1 MSKSS
6 SVELTA
12 DRIEQIYSLAQ
23 KEDLASW
30 KPWQNS
36 GFAREFISHAKALAS
51 DASSNLDFSQAR
63 TKDRLLELQELRL
76 AIWKEEMGEFVELF
90 DKIKNVEL
98 VGKLENCSDTYIPDV
113 KEEIKA
119 IQEYSISAGGT
130 LKVAG
135 SAVSLAAGG
144 IAGVVAWNGAMALGT
159 ASTGATIAG
168 LTGAAATNATLA
180 WFGGGSLV
188 AGGGG
193 MAAGAV
199 VLGIIGFVPVV
210 AVASGVSLIMSRWKL
225 SKARVAFINAY
236 EFADQ
241 CKTAV
246 AVIDGI
252 DEITSQMLDY
262 TQQLRSRMKANL
274 EQLGHMIAYCGADYR
289 EFCRKSQERTLES
302 ILYAETMKHLVFIPV
317 MMEDGARNENTPEA
331 LKPVQQLLAEN
342 NE

>member
-1 MSKSS
+1 
-6 SVELTA
+6 
-12 DRIEQIYSLAQ
+12 
-23 KEDLASW
+23 
-30 KPWQNS
+30 
-36 GFAREFISHAKALAS
+36 
-51 DASSNLDFSQAR
+51 
-63 TKDRLLELQELRL
+63 
-76 AIWKEEMGEFVELF
+76 MGEFVELF
-90 DKIKNVEL
+90 TKIKNVEL
-98 VGKLENCSDTYIPDV
+98 VGELVNCSDIHIPDV

-119 IQEYSISAGGT
+119 IREYSISAGGT
-130 LKVAG
+130 LKVAS

-159 ASTGATIAG
+159 ASTGAMIAG

-252 DEITSQMLDY
+252 DDITSQMLDY
-262 TQQLRSRMKANL
+262 TQQLRSRMRANL
-274 EQLGHMIAYCGADYR
+274 EQLNHMIAFCGSDYK

-302 ILYAETMKHLVFIPV
+302 IRYAEMMKNLVLIPV
-317 MMEDGARNENTPEA
+317 MMEDGSRNENCTEK
-331 LKPVQQLLAEN
+331 LEPVRQLLAEN